1 MQQQKLFFEEEGYLI
16 IEDLLSSQEIK
27 KCQNE
32 IERLHLQCKD
42 FLDKNDPRKN
52 HFQMEPFRKEENCD
66 EELPVLRKIE
76 RTRDLSEVFDQLAKH
91 PNLVKAVQNLIGE
104 NLLLFRSTLMLKP
117 AFHGSAHGLHQD
129 SAYWPMEPP
138 KLVTV
143 SIAINDA
150 TTENG
155 CFKIIPRSHKWGLR
169 EWGGIARRHDAPI
182 TDRDDVDPSDQVEVP
197 LKAGSALLFH
207 SLMVHGSGANLS
219 PKPRNTALYAYFS
232 SDVRYKPQGGKSTQR
247 TFPVIAGLNGQTELT
262 LTSEESQERG

>member
-1 MQQQKLFFEEEGYLI
+1 VEQRKVFFEEGYLI
-16 IEDLLSSQEIK
+16 IENLLSSQEIE

-32 IERLHLQCKD
+32 IERLHLQCKE
-42 FLDKNDPRKN
+42 FLTQNDPRKN
-52 HFQMEPFRKEENCD
+52 HFQMEPFREKPNCD
-66 EELPVLRKIE
+66 DGLPILRKIE
-76 RTRDLSEVFDQLAKH
+76 GTRDLSATFDQLAKH
-91 PNLVKAVQNLIGE
+91 PSLVKTVQTLIGE

-155 CFKIIPRSHKWGLR
+155 CFKIIPRSHKSGLR
-169 EWGGIARRHDAPI
+169 EWGGIARRHDDPI
-182 TDRDDVDPSDQVEVP
+182 TDRNDVDPTDQVEVP

-219 PKPRNTALYAYFS
+219 SKPRNTALYAYFS
-232 SDVRYKPQGGKSTQR
+232 SDVRYKPRGGKSMQK
-247 TFPVIAGLNGQTELT
+247 TFPVIAGLNGKTELT
-262 LTSEESQERG
+262 LTSGES

>member
-16 IEDLLSSQEIK
+16 IEDLLSSQEIE
-27 KCQNE
+27 KCQHE
-32 IERLHLQCKD
+32 IERLHLQYKD
-42 FLDKNDPRKN
+42 FLDTNDPRKN
-52 HFQMEPFRKEENCD
+52 HFQMEPFREENNFD
-66 EELPVLRKIE
+66 DELPVLRKIE
-76 RTRDLSEVFDQLAKH
+76 GTRDLSEIFDQLAKH
-91 PNLVKAVQNLIGE
+91 PSLVTAVQNLIGE

-138 KLVTV
+138 RLVTV

-150 TTENG
+150 TTKNG
-155 CFKIIPRSHKWGLR
+155 CLKIIPRSHKWGLR

-182 TDRDDVDPSDQVEVP
+182 TDRDDVDPSGQVEVP

-219 PKPRNTALYAYFS
+219 SKPRNTALYAYFS
-232 SDVRYKPQGGKSTQR
+232 SDVRYKPHGGKSTQK

-262 LTSEESQERG
+262 LISEES